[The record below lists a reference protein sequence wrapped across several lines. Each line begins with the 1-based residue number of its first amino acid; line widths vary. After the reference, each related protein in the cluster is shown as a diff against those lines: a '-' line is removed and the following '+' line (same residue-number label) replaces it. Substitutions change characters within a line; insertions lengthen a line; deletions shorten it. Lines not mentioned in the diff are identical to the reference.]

1 MTVKEVKTLEKST
14 VELIVEV
21 KGEEFKT
28 AVDNAFKKNLSKISV
43 PGFRKGKAPRKV
55 VERLYGEG
63 IFFEDAVNELYPKAC
78 EEAIAEAK
86 LEPVARPEIEI
97 TEVDADGFTFK
108 ALVTVKPEVNVKAYK
123 GLKATKNVYTVTE
136 AEAKAELER
145 LQKQNERTIVVD
157 RESKDGDTVNINFD
171 GSVDGV
177 HFDGGKGENYDLVLG
192 SNSFIPGFEPQLV
205 GKKAGEEVKVEVTF
219 PEDYHAEELK
229 GKAAIFDCKINEVK
243 ETEVP
248 ELDDEFAKDVSE
260 FDTLADLKKD
270 IKKKIKEGKE
280 RQAANELDN
289 ALIDALLENT
299 EVEVP
304 DAMVQQKV
312 DTMCGEFEQRL
323 AGSGLNLEMYL
334 QYTGMDMAA
343 FRKGFEEDALK
354 QVKVRLAL
362 EKVVALEGVVVEDAE
377 IEKEYN
383 DIAAA
388 YGMPADQVKMY
399 IPKEDITMDCAVSK
413 AVEII
418 RNNAEVTE
426 EKVAAKKSAAK
437 KPAEKKTAEKKPA
450 AKKPAAKKP
459 AAKKEEKTEE

>member
-1 MTVKEVKTLEKST
+1 M
-14 VELIVEV
+14 
-21 KGEEFKT
+21 
-28 AVDNAFKKNLSKISV
+28 
-43 PGFRKGKAPRKV
+43 
-55 VERLYGEG
+55 
-63 IFFEDAVNELYPKAC
+63 
-78 EEAIAEAK
+78 
-86 LEPVARPEIEI
+86 
-97 TEVDADGFTFK
+97 DADGFTFK
-108 ALVTVKPEVNVKAYK
+108 ALVTVKPEVTVKAYK

-145 LQKQNERTIVVD
+145 LQKQNERTVVVD

-177 HFDGGKGENYDLVLG
+177 PFDGGKGENYDLVLG

-260 FDTLADLKKD
+260 FDTLAELKKD

-280 RQAANELDN
+280 RQAASELDN

-299 EVEVP
+299 EVEIP
-304 DAMVQQKV
+304 DAMVEQKV

-362 EKVVALEGVVVEDAE
+362 EKVVAMEGVVVADED

-399 IPKEDITMDCAVSK
+399 IPKEDITMDCAVAK

-426 EKVAAKKSAAK
+426 EKVAAKK
-437 KPAEKKTAEKKPA
+437 TA
-450 AKKPAAKKP
+450 AKKPAAKKT

>member
-1 MTVKEVKTLEKST
+1 MTVKEVKKLEKST
-14 VELIVEV
+14 VELTVEV
-21 KGEEFKT
+21 KGEEFKA
-28 AVDNAFKKNLSKISV
+28 AVDAAFEKNLAKISV

-55 VERLYGEG
+55 VERMYGEG
-63 IFFEDAVNELYPKAC
+63 IFFEDAVNELYPKAY
-78 EEAIAEAK
+78 EDAIAEAK
-86 LEPVARPEIEI
+86 IDPVARPEIEI
-97 TEVDADGFTFK
+97 TEVDAEGFTMK
-108 ALVTVKPEVNVKAYK
+108 AVVTVKPEVTVKAYK

-136 AEAKAELER
+136 SEAKAELER
-145 LQKQNERTIVVD
+145 LQNQNERTIFVD
-157 RESKDGDTVNINFD
+157 RDSKDGDTVNINFD

-192 SNSFIPGFEPQLV
+192 SGSFIPGFEPQLV
-205 GKKAGEEVKVEVTF
+205 GKKAGEDVKVEVTF
-219 PEDYHAEELK
+219 PEDYHAEDLK
-229 GKAAIFDCKINEVK
+229 GKAAIFDCHINEVK
-243 ETEVP
+243 ENELP

-299 EVEVP
+299 EVEIP

-334 QYTGMDMAA
+334 QYTGMDMAS
-343 FRKGFEEDALK
+343 FRKGFEEDATK

-362 EKVVALEGVVVEDAE
+362 EKVVELEGVVVSDED
-377 IEKEYN
+377 IKKEYN

-388 YGMPADQVKMY
+388 YNMPADQVKMY

-413 AVEII
+413 AVELI
-418 RNNAEVTE
+418 RNNAEITE
-426 EKVAAKKSAAK
+426 EKVAAKK
-437 KPAEKKTAEKKPA
+437 TA
-450 AKKPAAKKP
+450 AKKPAAKKT
-459 AAKKEEKTEE
+459 AAKKEETTEE